1 MVNDYAG
8 YMEMCP
14 AFFCRPPMTFTTPVH
29 IPPSHVRISY
39 AHRITLFG
47 SCFAEAIGAR
57 LVDGL
62 FCVDLNPFGTLYNP
76 LSVATVIE
84 RLWSAQPFTE
94 SELIHHADAYH
105 SPLHHS
111 DFSAPTATECLRRIN
126 DRLAHSARH
135 LAAADRLIITFG
147 TAYVYRWRETGAVV
161 GNCHKLPEH
170 CFTRTRLTVD
180 EIVRTWADLMDTL
193 QRQRPTLQWLF
204 TVSPVRHLRDGAH
217 ENALSKSTLLLA
229 VDQLVRRCPE
239 RADYFPAY
247 EIMMDELRD
256 YRFYADDMCHP
267 SPLAVRHIG
276 ERFEAACMD
285 PQTRQWLS
293 RAEAIH
299 RDLQHKPFHPDS
311 EAHRRF
317 VAQTTLKLH
326 QLQSELPCPPTFES
340 HLST

>member
-1 MVNDYAG
+1 
-8 YMEMCP
+8 
-14 AFFCRPPMTFTTPVH
+14 MTFTTPVH
-29 IPPSHVRISY
+29 IPPSRVRIGY
-39 AHRITLFG
+39 AHQLLVFG

-57 LVDGL
+57 LADGL

-76 LSVATVIE
+76 LSVAAAIE
-84 RLWSAQPFTE
+84 RLLAPRPFTE

-105 SPLHHS
+105 SLLHHS

-135 LAAADRLIITFG
+135 LAAADRLIVTFG

-161 GNCHKLPEH
+161 GNCHKLPER

-180 EIVRTWADLMDTL
+180 EIVHTWTALMDTL
-193 QRQRPTLQWLF
+193 HRQRPALQWLF

-229 VDQLVRRCPE
+229 VDQLVSRNPE

-276 ERFEAACMD
+276 ECFEAACMD
-285 PQTRQWLS
+285 QQTRQWLS
-293 RAEAIH
+293 RVEAIH
-299 RDLQHKPFHPDS
+299 RDLQHKPFHPDC

>member
-1 MVNDYAG
+1 M
-8 YMEMCP
+8 
-14 AFFCRPPMTFTTPVH
+14 
-29 IPPSHVRISY
+29 
-39 AHRITLFG
+39 
-47 SCFAEAIGAR
+47 
-57 LVDGL
+57 
-62 FCVDLNPFGTLYNP
+62 
-76 LSVATVIE
+76 
-84 RLWSAQPFTE
+84 
-94 SELIHHADAYH
+94 
-105 SPLHHS
+105 
-111 DFSAPTATECLRRIN
+111 
-126 DRLAHSARH
+126 
-135 LAAADRLIITFG
+135 
-147 TAYVYRWRETGAVV
+147 V
-161 GNCHKLPEH
+161 GNCHKLLER
-170 CFTRTRLTVD
+170 CFIRTRLTVD
-180 EIVRTWADLMDTL
+180 EIVHTWTALMDTL
-193 QRQRPTLQWLF
+193 HRQRPALQWLF

-229 VDQLVRRCPE
+229 VDQLVSRCPE

-276 ERFEAACMD
+276 ERFEVACMD